1 MKNTGNWKQIRIWT
15 VFALCLTLL
24 AGCGTTASSGA
35 GSAEAGAETGAQDDA
50 QAEESAA
57 GSGTGAG
64 TEAGAAGQEAGA
76 EDSDERENSSFIY
89 SAHHGGLRL
98 GVAEDILVAVH
109 FRGGLAKI
117 TVTHVGLDILPSA
130 IGEHLKIFG
139 ARVVY
144 RGVIVKA
151 VDNVGRLAFF
161 KVIASK
167 TRYSYEAPAF
177 IMHIAQIFL
186 LFFVTQDR
194 KVFKLLHHF
203 HN

>member
-1 MKNTGNWKQIRIWT
+1 MQWLRLGFLNRKS
-15 VFALCLTLL
+15 LL
-24 AGCGTTASSGA
+24 AFVVADGA
-35 GSAEAGAETGAQDDA
+35 GGENADVDAENGAEERYDA
-50 QAEESAA
+50 VVFVNDISYEL
-57 GSGTGAG
+57 
-64 TEAGAAGQEAGA
+64 GQEAGA
-76 EDSDERENSSFIY
+76 EDSDEGENSSFIY

-117 TVTHVGLDILPSA
+117 TVTYVGLDILPSA

-194 KVFKLLHHF
+194 KVFKLLHRF